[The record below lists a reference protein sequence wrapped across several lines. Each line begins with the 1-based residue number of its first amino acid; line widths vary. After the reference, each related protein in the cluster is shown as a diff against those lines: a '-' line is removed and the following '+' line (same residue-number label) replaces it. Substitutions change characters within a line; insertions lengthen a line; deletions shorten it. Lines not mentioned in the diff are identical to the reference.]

1 MSNGLIKTIVADM
14 NDSEKALLLP
24 PPYSLVDDAA
34 TQLLKTFEKNLTA
47 MTIEELGNKIRE
59 NGFKLKVY
67 KAGQQKPN
75 RIAYLIEVF
84 NKYCDDIKS
93 MNRIDLFD
101 ICRDNKISGYS
112 TLKKDEL
119 VQLILELTANCK
131 QIKFADKVSVADN
144 KVSVA
149 DNKAPIADNKAT
161 DKVPVTENKA
171 HVADNKVDNNTGSNA
186 YISELELMK
195 KKLDDQIE
203 KEKER
208 VEKERVERERIERER
223 IERERIERERI
234 EKEKMEK
241 ERLKAE
247 KAQKAEQKVKTDTQI
262 ISDEDPEKKKKK
274 QTIPKSVKTHVW
286 DLYIGKHI
294 NEHRCLCCKKSYIQI
309 TNFDTG
315 HVLSEKDGGTHE
327 ISNLR
332 PICAVCNHSMGSENM
347 IDFVKRYG
355 YYIG

>member
-1 MSNGLIKTIVADM
+1 
-14 NDSEKALLLP
+14 
-24 PPYSLVDDAA
+24 
-34 TQLLKTFEKNLTA
+34 
-47 MTIEELGNKIRE
+47 
-59 NGFKLKVY
+59 
-67 KAGQQKPN
+67 
-75 RIAYLIEVF
+75 
-84 NKYCDDIKS
+84 
-93 MNRIDLFD
+93 
-101 ICRDNKISGYS
+101 
-112 TLKKDEL
+112 
-119 VQLILELTANCK
+119 
-131 QIKFADKVSVADN
+131 
-144 KVSVA
+144 
-149 DNKAPIADNKAT
+149 
-161 DKVPVTENKA
+161 
-171 HVADNKVDNNTGSNA
+171 
-186 YISELELMK
+186 MK

-208 VEKERVERERIERER
+208 AEKERVEKERVE
-223 IERERIERERI
+223 
-234 EKEKMEK
+234 KENLKLEQ

-247 KAQKAEQKVKTDTQI
+247 KAQKYKAEQQKVKADTQI

>member
-1 MSNGLIKTIVADM
+1 MMADCIIRQEQ
-14 NDSEKALLLP
+14 NESKASPPPP
-24 PPYSLVDDAA
+24 PPYSLIYDASSH
-34 TQLLKTFEKNLTA
+34 LLQTFETNLAA
-47 MTIEELGNKIRE
+47 MTTEELGTKIIE
-59 NGFKLKVY
+59 NGIKYIRKVQKPTQL
-67 KAGQQKPN
+67 KAG
-75 RIAYLIEVF
+75 RLTLLIEAF
-84 NKYCDDIKS
+84 NKYCNDIKS
-93 MNRIDLFD
+93 MNRAELFD

-112 TLKKDEL
+112 SLKKDEL
-119 VQLILELTANCK
+119 VQTILELTASCK
-131 QIKFADKVSVADN
+131 QIKFADKVSDN
-144 KVSVA
+144 KS
-149 DNKAPIADNKAT
+149 T
-161 DKVPVTENKA
+161 DKKSSVS
-171 HVADNKVDNNTGSNA
+171 DNNTDSNA
-186 YISELELMK
+186 FISELELMK

-208 VEKERVERERIERER
+208 VEKEKERVEKERV
-223 IERERIERERI
+223 
-234 EKEKMEK
+234 EKENFKLEQ

-247 KAQKAEQKVKTDTQI
+247 KVQKDKAEQQKVKAEQKVKADAQM

>member
-1 MSNGLIKTIVADM
+1 MSDDIIRTIVDKY
-14 NDSEKALLLP
+14 NQEQNESKAP

-34 TQLLKTFEKNLTA
+34 TQLLQTFETNLAA
-47 MTIEELGNKIRE
+47 MTIEELGTKIRE
-59 NGFKLKVY
+59 NGLKLKVF
-67 KAGQQKPN
+67 KPGQSKTG
-75 RIAYLIEVF
+75 RLTLLIDAF
-84 NKYCDDIKS
+84 NKYCNDIKN
-93 MNRIDLFD
+93 MNRAELFD

-112 TLKKDEL
+112 GLKKDEL
-119 VQLILELTANCK
+119 VQIILELTASCK
-131 QIKFADKVSVADN
+131 QIKFADKVADNKSTDKVVVADNKSTDKKTSVADN
-144 KVSVA
+144 T
-149 DNKAPIADNKAT
+149 T
-161 DKVPVTENKA
+161 D
-171 HVADNKVDNNTGSNA
+171 SNA
-186 YISELELMK
+186 FISELELMK

-208 VEKERVERERIERER
+208 VEKERVE
-223 IERERIERERI
+223 
-234 EKEKMEK
+234 KENLKLEQ

-247 KAQKAEQKVKTDTQI
+247 KAQKDKAEQQKVKAEQQKVKADQQKVKADAQI
-262 ISDEDPEKKKKK
+262 ITDEDPDKKKKK

>member
-14 NDSEKALLLP
+14 NDSEKVLLLP
-24 PPYSLVDDAA
+24 PPYSLVDDSA
-34 TQLLKTFEKNLTA
+34 TQLLKTFEKNLAA
-47 MTIEELGNKIRE
+47 MTSEELGNKIRE

-67 KAGQQKPN
+67 KAGLQKPN
-75 RIAYLIEVF
+75 RIAYLIDAF
-84 NKYCDDIKS
+84 NKYCDDIKR
-93 MNRIDLFD
+93 MNRAELFD

-119 VQLILELTANCK
+119 VQLILELTASCK

-144 KVSVA
+144 KAA
-149 DNKAPIADNKAT
+149 DNKVPVEDNK
-161 DKVPVTENKA
+161 VS
-171 HVADNKVDNNTGSNA
+171 VADNKVDNNTGSNA

-208 VEKERVERERIERER
+208 VEKERMERERM
-223 IERERIERERI
+223 ERERI
-234 EKEKMEK
+234 EKEQMEI

-247 KAQKAEQKVKTDTQI
+247 KAQKAEQKVKADAQI

-347 IDFVKRYG
+347 IEFVKRYG